1 MFEPVS
7 HCRSCDGRA
16 LFPALALGNTPLAD
30 RLVSRTMAD
39 ETDPTAPLA
48 LVTCADC
55 SLVQLTGTISPHILF
70 PDDYPYYSSVSPRLM
85 KHFARSARAIIQS
98 EQLDSGST
106 VVEAASNDGYLLKH
120 FQEAGMR
127 VLGIDPA
134 IGQAERARA
143 LGIQTHAAFFNSQFA
158 AKLREDDGI
167 AADVFLANNV
177 LAHVPDINDFVAG
190 IAILL
195 KEDGVAVMETPYL
208 LDLIDKAEFDTVY
221 HQHVFYY
228 SVTALVPLFSR
239 HGLHINR
246 IEPID
251 IHGGSIRVFAS
262 PSSANTDES
271 VSAYIARETGR
282 KIRESAIYSELQSS
296 ADRIRD
302 DLVALLSELKTDGAR
317 IAGYAAAAKGTT
329 MMSYCGIGKN
339 FLDYI
344 VDLSPAKHGKLM
356 PGNRLEI
363 FPADRLLEDQPDYA
377 LVLAWNFA
385 DEIVEQQ
392 AEYRR
397 RGGKFI
403 IPVPELRVVG

>member
-7 HCRSCDGRA
+7 HCRSCHNEA
-16 LFPALALGNTPLAD
+16 VFPALVLGTTPLAD
-30 RLVSRTMAD
+30 RLVSPTDSDAA
-39 ETDPTAPLA
+39 DPTAPLA

-55 SLVQLTGTISPHILF
+55 GLVQLSGTISPHILF

-85 KHFARSARAIIQS
+85 EHFARSARSIIRSRQLNS
-98 EQLDSGST
+98 ESM

-120 FQEAGMR
+120 FREAGIP

-134 IGQAERARA
+134 HGQAERARA
-143 LGIQTHAAFFNSQFA
+143 IGIQTHSAFFNSQLA
-158 AKLREDDGI
+158 AKLRKEDGL

-190 IAILL
+190 IATIL
-195 KEDGVAVMETPYL
+195 KEDGVAVIETPYL
-208 LDLIDKAEFDTVY
+208 LDLIDNAEFDTIY

-246 IEPID
+246 IVPID
-251 IHGGSIRVFAS
+251 IHGGSIRVLAS
-262 PSSANTDES
+262 PSSANGDGS
-271 VSAYIARETGR
+271 VFAYLARETDR
-282 KIRESAIYSELQSS
+282 KIREPAIYSELQSS
-296 ADRIRD
+296 SARIRD
-302 DLVALLSELKTDGAR
+302 DLVNLLTKLKADGAR

-329 MMSYCGIGKN
+329 MMSFCGIGKDH
-339 FLDYI
+339 LDYI
-344 VDLSPAKHGKLM
+344 VDMSPAKHGKFM

-363 FPADRLLEDQPDYA
+363 FPTEKLLADQPDYV
-377 LVLAWNFA
+377 LILAWNFA
-385 DEIVEQQ
+385 DEIIEQQ
-392 AEYRR
+392 SEYRR

-403 IPVPELRVVG
+403 IAVPELRITG